1 MIAERGGG
9 ASGLHNM
16 SAPPRST
23 IAVKPLR
30 CGEDTKASETG
41 LALVCRFDL
50 AHAWASLLDADA
62 FLRLAAGGER
72 MLLTRHDGLLVS
84 LMLARALDGDLRD
97 VDDSNAFGASTD
109 AMEDEL
115 LGRIA
120 NWHDASAGLPCI
132 GFIEE
137 TSDKPDAFGSQ
148 VPLDPSPARTLH
160 VLAHRRG
167 RLYLRDE
174 APIGFD
180 YGGVLRRYV
189 LLVPRL
195 GGSA

>member
-23 IAVKPLR
+23 VAVKPLR
-30 CGEDTKASETG
+30 YGEDTKASESG
-41 LALVCRFDL
+41 LVLVGRFDL
-50 AHAWASLLDADA
+50 AHAWASVLDAST
-62 FLRLAAGGER
+62 FLRLAADGER
-72 MLLTRHDGLLVS
+72 VLLTRRDGLLVS
-84 LMLARALDGDLRD
+84 LMLARAVDGDLRD
-97 VDDSNAFGASTD
+97 ADDTSAFGASSD

-120 NWHDASAGLPCI
+120 SWEHASAGLPCI

-137 TSDKPDAFGSQ
+137 TSDKPDAFGSH
-148 VPLDPSPARTLH
+148 VPLDPSAARTLH

-180 YGGVLRRYV
+180 HGGVLHRYV

-195 GGSA
+195 GSAS

>member
-1 MIAERGGG
+1 
-9 ASGLHNM
+9 M

-23 IAVKPLR
+23 IVVKPLR
-30 CGEDTKASETG
+30 CNEDTKARESG
-41 LALVCRFDL
+41 LVLVGRFDL
-50 AHAWASLLDADA
+50 AHAWASVLDADA
-62 FLRLAAGGER
+62 FLRLAAGGDR
-72 MLLTRHDGLLVS
+72 TLLARRQALLVS
-84 LMLARALDGDLRD
+84 LMLARAVDGDLRD
-97 VDDSNAFGASTD
+97 ADDTNAFGASTD

-120 NWHDASAGLPCI
+120 NWDQASAGLPCI

-137 TSDKPDAFGSQ
+137 TSDKPDAFGSH
-148 VPLDPSPARTLH
+148 VPLDPSPVRTLH

-180 YGGVLRRYV
+180 CSGVLRRYV
-189 LLVPRL
+189 LLVPRI
-195 GGSA
+195 GGAS

>member
-1 MIAERGGG
+1 MSAERGGG
-9 ASGLHNM
+9 TSGLHNM

-30 CGEDTKASETG
+30 CGDDAKASETG
-41 LALVCRFDL
+41 LMIIGRFDL

-72 MLLTRHDGLLVS
+72 MLLTRHDGLLVP
-84 LMLARALDGDLRD
+84 LMLARAVDGDLRD
-97 VDDSNAFGASTD
+97 ADDTSAFGASSD

-120 NWHDASAGLPCI
+120 SWEHASAGLPCI

-137 TSDKPDAFGSQ
+137 TSDKPDAFGSH

-174 APIGFD
+174 PPIGFD
-180 YGGVLRRYV
+180 YGGVLRRHV
-189 LLVPRL
+189 LLVPRI
-195 GGSA
+195 GGAS

>member
-1 MIAERGGG
+1 VIAERGGG

-23 IAVKPLR
+23 IAVRPLR
-30 CGEDTKASETG
+30 CGEDTRASETG
-41 LALVCRFDL
+41 LALVGRFDL
-50 AHAWASLLDADA
+50 AHAWASTLDAEA
-62 FLRLAAGGER
+62 FLRLVAGGDR
-72 MLLTRHDGLLVS
+72 MLLARRQALLVS
-84 LMLARALDGDLRD
+84 LMLARAVDGGLHD
-97 VDDSNAFGASTD
+97 VDGANAFGASTD

-120 NWHDASAGLPCI
+120 HWDHASAGLPCI

-137 TSDKPDAFGSQ
+137 MRDKPDAFGSH

-180 YGGVLRRYV
+180 CSGVLRRYV
-189 LLVPRL
+189 LLVPRI
-195 GGSA
+195 GGAS

>member
-1 MIAERGGG
+1 MIPERGGG
-9 ASGLHNM
+9 ASGFHNM

-30 CGEDTKASETG
+30 CGDDAKASETG
-41 LALVCRFDL
+41 LALVGRFDL

-72 MLLTRHDGLLVS
+72 MLLTRRDGLLVS
-84 LMLARALDGDLRD
+84 LMLARAVDGDRRGA
-97 VDDSNAFGASTD
+97 DDTSAFSASTD

-120 NWHDASAGLPCI
+120 NWEHASAGLPCV

-137 TSDKPDAFGSQ
+137 TSDKPDAFGSH

-160 VLAHRRG
+160 VLARRRG

-180 YGGVLRRYV
+180 CGAVLRRYL
-189 LLVPRL
+189 LLVPRV
-195 GGSA
+195 GGAS

>member
-1 MIAERGGG
+1 MSAERGGG

-23 IAVKPLR
+23 IAVRPLR

-41 LALVCRFDL
+41 LVLVGRFDL
-50 AHAWASLLDADA
+50 AHAWATLLDADA
-62 FLRLAAGGER
+62 FLRLAAGGDR
-72 MLLTRHDGLLVS
+72 TLLTRRQALLVS
-84 LMLARALDGDLRD
+84 LMLARAVDGDLRD
-97 VDDSNAFGASTD
+97 ADDTSAFNASID

-120 NWHDASAGLPCI
+120 NWDHASAGLPCI
-132 GFIEE
+132 SFIEE
-137 TSDKPDAFGSQ
+137 TSDRPDAFGSH
-148 VPLDPSPARTLH
+148 VPLDASPARTLH

-180 YGGVLRRYV
+180 YAAALRRYV
-189 LLVPRL
+189 LLVPRI
-195 GGSA
+195 GGAS

>member
-30 CGEDTKASETG
+30 CDEDTKASETG
-41 LALVCRFDL
+41 LALVGRFDL
-50 AHAWASLLDADA
+50 AHAWASVLDADV

-72 MLLTRHDGLLVS
+72 MLLTRRDGLLVS
-84 LMLARALDGDLRD
+84 LMLARAVDGDLRD
-97 VDDSNAFGASTD
+97 GDDTSAFGASTD

-120 NWHDASAGLPCI
+120 NWDQASAGLPCI

-137 TSDKPDAFGSQ
+137 TSDKPDAFGSH

-167 RLYLRDE
+167 ALYLRDE

-180 YGGVLRRYV
+180 YGGVLRRHV
-189 LLVPRL
+189 LLVPRI
-195 GGSA
+195 GGAS

>member
-1 MIAERGGG
+1 VIAERGGG

-30 CGEDTKASETG
+30 CGQDAKASESG
-41 LALVCRFDL
+41 LVLVGRFDL
-50 AHAWASLLDADA
+50 AHAWASVLKADV
-62 FLRLAAGGER
+62 FLRLAAGGDR
-72 MLLTRHDGLLVS
+72 MLLTRSQGLLVS
-84 LMLARALDGDLRD
+84 LMLARAVDGDLRD
-97 VDDSNAFGASTD
+97 ADDTNASAASSD

-120 NWHDASAGLPCI
+120 NWEHLSLGLPCI
-132 GFIEE
+132 AFIEE
-137 TSDKPDAFGSQ
+137 TSDRPDAFCSH

-180 YGGVLRRYV
+180 CGAVLRRYL
-189 LLVPRL
+189 LLVPQV
-195 GGSA
+195 GGAS

>member
-1 MIAERGGG
+1 VIAERGGG
-9 ASGLHNM
+9 AHGLHNM

-30 CGEDTKASETG
+30 CGKDTKASETG
-41 LALVCRFDL
+41 LLLVGRFDL
-50 AHAWASLLDADA
+50 AHAWASLLDADD
-62 FLRLAAGGER
+62 FLRLAAGGDH
-72 MLLTRHDGLLVS
+72 MLLTRRKGLLVS
-84 LMLARALDGDLRD
+84 LMLARAVDGDLSD

-115 LGRIA
+115 LGRIVS
-120 NWHDASAGLPCI
+120 WEHASAGLPCI

-137 TSDKPDAFGSQ
+137 MSDKPDAFDSH

-167 RLYLRDE
+167 GLYLRDE
-174 APIGFD
+174 VPIGFD
-180 YGGVLRRYV
+180 CGGVLRRHV
-189 LLVPRL
+189 LLVPRI
-195 GGSA
+195 GGTS

>member
-30 CGEDTKASETG
+30 CGEDTRASETG
-41 LALVCRFDL
+41 LALVGRFDV
-50 AHAWASLLDADA
+50 AHAWASVLDADA

-72 MLLTRHDGLLVS
+72 MLLTRRDGLLVS
-84 LMLARALDGDLRD
+84 LMLARAVDGDLRD
-97 VDDSNAFGASTD
+97 ADDTSGFGAATD

-120 NWHDASAGLPCI
+120 NWEQASAGLPCI

-137 TSDKPDAFGSQ
+137 TSDQADAFGSH

-160 VLAHRRG
+160 VLAHRCG

-180 YGGVLRRYV
+180 YGGVLRRYA
-189 LLVPRL
+189 LLVPRI
-195 GGSA
+195 GGTS

>member
-1 MIAERGGG
+1 
-9 ASGLHNM
+9 M

-30 CGEDTKASETG
+30 CGEDTKASEAG
-41 LALVCRFDL
+41 LAPVGRFDL
-50 AHAWASLLDADA
+50 AHVWGSLLESDD
-62 FLRLAAGGER
+62 FLRLAADGER
-72 MLLTRHDGLLVS
+72 MLLTRRDGLLVS
-84 LMLARALDGDLRD
+84 LMLARAVDGDLRD
-97 VDDSNAFGASTD
+97 ADDPNASAASTD

-120 NWHDASAGLPCI
+120 NWEHASAGMPCI

-137 TSDKPDAFGSQ
+137 TSDKPDDFGSH

-189 LLVPRL
+189 LLVPR
-195 GGSA
+195 SAGAS